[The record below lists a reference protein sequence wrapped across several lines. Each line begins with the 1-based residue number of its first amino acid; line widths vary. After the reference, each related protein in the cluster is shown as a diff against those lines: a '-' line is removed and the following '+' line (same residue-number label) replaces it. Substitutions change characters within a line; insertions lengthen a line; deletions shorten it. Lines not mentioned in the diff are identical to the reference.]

1 MAIRVMIKEI
11 EMFLEEANQDY
22 ELTSMKVNA
31 VMEAAKRELT
41 INYAA
46 AELKVIKES
55 GSDSDLAYLY
65 EEANNG
71 LVETV
76 VAAIKRIK
84 EAIVKF
90 FSDLK
95 DKIISLFADKQ
106 VDDKL
111 EKLEKK
117 VKFNPFAAKKKIA
130 VENVDAELKVCD
142 EHLSKLAK
150 LTAKLKSGQ
159 DVSTA
164 DVDEVEQSFMDKHGK
179 VIGIGS
185 ALVVTVAGGIVIAKK
200 LKDRIPKEISDIQ
213 KDVSQDLSDAI
224 DVAQRCDKPEVEH
237 KIASAG
243 AAIAKAKANDLVNG
257 FKNTIS
263 KIVDGI
269 KGIKNTAVPAT
280 QVAGALGVKGV
291 KESTGEDVPETDD
304 DIEAAIA
311 DASDVKTEDG
321 EDDPFDSVPTSE
333 DDDSDPWDAVMKDL
347 AGLATDDDDCD
358 DDDCDDDDC
367 DDDDCDDDDDTTF
380 ESAFERL
387 LSDIDSPYME
397 KSTDQIFNDIMME
410 SGISRTTKKRERHSD
425 AFSTLMES
433 IDDLF

>member
-1 MAIRVMIKEI
+1 MIKEI

-55 GSDSDLAYLY
+55 GGDSDLAYLY

-95 DKIISLFADKQ
+95 DKIISLFTDKQ

-150 LTAKLKSGQ
+150 LKAKLKSGQ

-179 VIGIGS
+179 AIGIGS

-321 EDDPFDSVPTSE
+321 EDDPIDSVPSSE

-347 AGLATDDDDCD
+347 AGLDTDDDMG
-358 DDDCDDDDC
+358 C

-387 LSDIDSPYME
+387 LSDINSPYME
-397 KSTDQIFNDIMME
+397 KSTDQIFDDIMME

-433 IDDLF
+433 IDNLF